1 MKTNPF
7 ILNTHDLPRRAG
19 EMKEYELDI
28 EAPVRIGV
36 PLIGIPEGD
45 IIEADVRLE
54 SVTEGVLLS
63 AEIYAVALG
72 ECIRCLDPVEQVIDR
87 KIQELYRYE
96 PTNEKGRKKRPVVF
110 SAKRQCCLPRYE
122 VARPGGLATRF
133 KLEKAFKAESPNF
146 YLLAGV
152 TLFTVILGLIMVLS
166 ASAVDSFLQDGG
178 FFSGFFKQAIAAF
191 VALPLMLGI
200 SRLPLVFFRKWANIA
215 LFITIGLQLL
225 VFTPLGVESGGN
237 RNCRPAA
244 PPPSAAARS

>member
-96 PTNEKGRKKRPVVF
+96 PTNEKGRKKRREDEDVDLDAEDELQMEGDQMNLEMPIIDAIILALSVNPLCDEECMGLCPDCGEKWQSLPDDHRHEVVD
-110 SAKRQCCLPRYE
+110 
-122 VARPGGLATRF
+122 ARWSGLASL
-133 KLEKAFKAESPNF
+133 LEKPADF
-146 YLLAGV
+146 
-152 TLFTVILGLIMVLS
+152 
-166 ASAVDSFLQDGG
+166 
-178 FFSGFFKQAIAAF
+178 
-191 VALPLMLGI
+191 
-200 SRLPLVFFRKWANIA
+200 
-215 LFITIGLQLL
+215 
-225 VFTPLGVESGGN
+225 GN
-237 RNCRPAA
+237 QEK
-244 PPPSAAARS
+244 

>member
-1 MKTNPF
+1 MKSNPF

-36 PLIGIPEGD
+36 PLIGIPEGE

-96 PTNEKGRKKRPVVF
+96 PTNEKGRKKRREDEDVDLDAEDELQMEGDQMNLEMPIIDAIILALSVNPLCDEECMGLCPDCGEKWESLPDDHRHEVVD
-110 SAKRQCCLPRYE
+110 
-122 VARPGGLATRF
+122 ARWSGLASL
-133 KLEKAFKAESPNF
+133 LEKPADF
-146 YLLAGV
+146 
-152 TLFTVILGLIMVLS
+152 
-166 ASAVDSFLQDGG
+166 
-178 FFSGFFKQAIAAF
+178 
-191 VALPLMLGI
+191 
-200 SRLPLVFFRKWANIA
+200 
-215 LFITIGLQLL
+215 
-225 VFTPLGVESGGN
+225 GN
-237 RNCRPAA
+237 QEK
-244 PPPSAAARS
+244 